1 VVGPQRG
8 DGAVGEVG
16 HVVVNTGPTAILPAP
31 GAMIEGMASVL
42 VIGPGAIGG
51 VLAALAHERG
61 HDVALAVRTPFDV
74 LRVRSGGDGE
84 EREVG
89 AAVHTDPS
97 TIDRADWVLV
107 TTKAHHTAAAA
118 DWLKAAT
125 GPGTVVVVAQNGV
138 DQERRVE
145 GLIHPDATAIPAV
158 VVLGAEAVEP
168 GRIVHHGYGRLTVPD
183 GPWVDGLRGLVG
195 GGDDGVEVVGSPDH
209 RTDAW
214 RKLIS
219 NAVANPIT
227 ALTFRRNEV
236 LAEPQAADLVLG
248 LAREVVAVARAE
260 GADLSEDDITELR
273 DHYATM
279 PAGTGTS
286 MLYDRLAGRP
296 LEHEYLTGAVVA
308 AGERHD
314 VPTPLNA
321 AMLAL
326 LRSM

>member
-1 VVGPQRG
+1 MARVV
-8 DGAVGEVG
+8 
-16 HVVVNTGPTAILPAP
+16 
-31 GAMIEGMASVL
+31 

-74 LRVRSGGDGE
+74 LRVRTGADGE
-84 EREVG
+84 EREVPAG
-89 AAVHTDPS
+89 VHTDPA
-97 TIDRADWVLV
+97 DLGPADWVVL
-107 TTKAHHTAAAA
+107 TTKAHHIASAAE
-118 DWLKAAT
+118 WLKATT

-145 GLIHPDATAIPAV
+145 GLVHPDATAIPAV

-168 GRIVHHGYGRLTVPD
+168 GRILHHGYGRLTVPD
-183 GPWVDGLRGLVG
+183 GPWVAGLREVVG
-195 GGDDGVEVVGSPDH
+195 GGADGVEVVGSTDH

-227 ALTFRRNEV
+227 ALTMRRNEV
-236 LAEPQAADLVLG
+236 LAEDATADLVLG
-248 LAREVVAVARAE
+248 LAREVVAAGRAD
-260 GADLSEDDITELR
+260 GADISSDDITALR
-273 DHYATM
+273 EHYATM

-286 MLYDRLAGRP
+286 MLYDRLAGRST
-296 LEHEYLTGAVVA
+296 EHEYLTGAVVA
-308 AGERHD
+308 AGARHG

>member
-1 VVGPQRG
+1 
-8 DGAVGEVG
+8 
-16 HVVVNTGPTAILPAP
+16 
-31 GAMIEGMASVL
+31 MIEVVARVL

-61 HDVALAVRTPFDV
+61 HDVGLAVRTPFDV
-74 LRVRSGGDGE
+74 LRVRSGADAP
-84 EREVG
+84 ERELP
-89 AAVHTDPS
+89 AAVVTDPA
-97 TIDRADWVLV
+97 DVEQADWVVL
-107 TTKAHHTAAAA
+107 TTKAHHTASAAG
-118 DWLKAAT
+118 WLKAAT

-145 GLIHPDATAIPAV
+145 GLLHPDATAIPAV

-183 GPWVDGLRGLVG
+183 GPWVEGLRGLVSG
-195 GGDDGVEVVGSPDH
+195 GEDGVEVVGSSDY

-227 ALTFRRNEV
+227 ALTMRRNDV
-236 LAEPQAADLVLG
+236 LAEDSTADLVVG
-248 LAREVVAVARAE
+248 LCREVVAVGRAE
-260 GADLSEDDITELR
+260 GADLSEADVDDLR
-273 DHYATM
+273 HHYATM
-279 PAGTGTS
+279 PPGTGTS

-296 LEHEYLTGAVVA
+296 TEHEYLTGAVVA
-308 AGERHD
+308 AGARHG
-314 VPTPLNA
+314 VPTPLNS

-326 LRSM
+326 LRGL

>member
-1 VVGPQRG
+1 
-8 DGAVGEVG
+8 
-16 HVVVNTGPTAILPAP
+16 
-31 GAMIEGMASVL
+31 MASVV

-51 VLAALAHERG
+51 VLGALAHERG
-61 HDVALAVRTPFDV
+61 HDVALAVRTPFEV
-74 LRVRSGGDGE
+74 LRVRAGADGE

-89 AAVHTDPS
+89 AGIHTDPS
-97 TIDRADWVLV
+97 TIGPADWVLV
-107 TTKAHHTAAAA
+107 TTKAQHTASAA

-145 GLIHPDATAIPAV
+145 GLVHPDATAIPAV

-236 LAEPQAADLVLG
+236 LAEPQTADLVLG
-248 LAREVVAVARAE
+248 LGRRGRRRRAGGGRRPLRGRRRRPARATTRRC
-260 GADLSEDDITELR
+260 L
-273 DHYATM
+273 
-279 PAGTGTS
+279 AGTGTS
-286 MLYDRLAGRP
+286 MLYDRLAGRG

-308 AGERHD
+308 AGERHG